1 MESRLFKIF
10 LSLGVPGLALGI
22 FYMLFKTFNWSFPI
36 VPTNWV
42 GPIIILFMLLT
53 SGIVFYA
60 LTLWKPR
67 QRKAFSVGTGDAI
80 LSGPAALE
88 RVLEQIGFFL
98 EQHSATLASQESQAN
113 NLSEQ
118 KSYVDAGKTAVQRAV
133 NHTRHYIAGR
143 RVGDRDRKIERE
155 LSDEWLEVG
164 ERLRKIDC
172 FAAENLHMICFL
184 KARFWSDTDGW
195 NDSYAGGRNIS
206 LEMVLRHVDRI
217 TTEE

>member
-1 MESRLFKIF
+1 MALKGVNFRLAK
-10 LSLGVPGLALGI
+10 P
-22 FYMLFKTFNWSFPI
+22 PI
-36 VPTNWV
+36 VPTDWV

-60 LTLWKPR
+60 LTLWRPR
-67 QRKAFSVGTGDAI
+67 QSKAFPFGAGDAT
-80 LSGPAALE
+80 LSGPVALE

-98 EQHSATLASQESQAN
+98 EQHSATLASQESQAK

-118 KSYVDAGKTAVQRAV
+118 KSYVEAAKMAVQRAV

-143 RVGDRDRKIERE
+143 RAGDRDRRIERE

-164 ERLRKIDC
+164 ERLRKING
-172 FAAENLHMICFL
+172 FEAQELHMICFL

-195 NDSYAGGRNIS
+195 NDSYAGGRDIS
-206 LEMVLRHVDRI
+206 IESVLKYVGSI
-217 TTEE
+217 TTKN